1 MAAVI
6 RNALLRSPAASL
18 RSGAVAAAEAR
29 LAGPHPLLQ
38 LLPASSTSPS
48 SRALHHLADGSL
60 SLAPKSSA
68 ATITRRNA
76 SSAKQ
81 IERTRE
87 LVEEK
92 KAALLQQ
99 LLKEEADAVVARE
112 KEEEKDRL
120 RKMLAEAEKEIVT
133 EEEEKKG
140 SSLDSVKEKNAK
152 AEELLALIGRQAA
165 SGVEQDKDAILLA
178 TLLAWSLRSD
188 KAIEDLQAD
197 VRSLETDGVVRNGL
211 FYAGAVTCFFYWLF
225 H

>member
-48 SRALHHLADGSL
+48 SRALHHLAGGSL
-60 SLAPKSSA
+60 SPAPKSSA

-112 KEEEKDRL
+112 KEEE
-120 RKMLAEAEKEIVT
+120 
-133 EEEEKKG
+133 EKKG

-178 TLLAWSLRSD
+178 TLLARSLRSD

-197 VRSLETDGVVRNGL
+197 VRSLETDRVVRNGL